1 MGNPPDAIGRAM
13 RADRDEPSDSEPSA
27 ASTARA
33 ALWPGIPL
41 TPPPRRAP
49 APHSHT
55 FACSVSTPHV
65 PTSSSDSANGHA
77 RSRWK
82 MCPRGMPSSASISG
96 GVSASRHGVP
106 SGARSRQSSSG
117 SDQRRVERAE
127 RGVDSAA
134 LGAVVGE
141 QPRRHVQPEQRERLH
156 PPGPQLVR
164 QDARIGQRVAVD
176 LARRHGRDA
185 TGAGLGVGD
194 RQLLIALVDVK
205 RPRERFLRAGSRHA
219 RQALE
224 QHVDLELG
232 SLRGLARRGLAE
244 QPAEHVRCDAGEHV
258 PGAMGTPVGARDLSR
273 APVGGDRH
281 HLRAGDELGSGGPRG
296 AGERGRQRP
305 HASDRHVPAA
315 ADDVV
320 QEAPV
325 LAQQRVVGRSE
336 RPNQAVGQDRA
347 SG

>member
-1 MGNPPDAIGRAM
+1 MREHGAGRVVARDTADAAAPARAGAAQPHVRVLGLDPP
-13 RADRDEPSDSEPSA
+13 RADLVVGLRKRPRQVAVEDVP
-27 ASTARA
+27 ARHA
-33 ALWPGIPL
+33 ELGL
-41 TPPPRRAP
+41 DLGRRQRLE
-49 APHSHT
+49 
-55 FACSVSTPHV
+55 
-65 PTSSSDSANGHA
+65 A
-77 RSRWK
+77 RR
-82 MCPRGMPSSASISG
+82 PVG
-96 GVSASRHGVP
+96 GAQQAVLERLG
-106 SGARSRQSSSG
+106 
-117 SDQRRVERAE
+117 QRRVERAE
-127 RGVDSAA
+127 RGVDGAP

-141 QPRRHVQPEQRERLH
+141 QPRRHVQPEQRERLR
-156 PPGPQLVR
+156 PRRPQLVR

-185 TGAGLGVGD
+185 TGAGLGVGG
-194 RQLLIALVDVK
+194 RQLLIALVDVE

-258 PGAMGTPVGARDLSR
+258 PGAIGTPVGARDLSG

-281 HLRAGDELGSGGPRG
+281 HLRAGDELGSGSPRG

-305 HASDRHVPAA
+305 HASHRHVPAA

-336 RPNQAVGQDRA
+336 RPDQAVGQDRSA
-347 SG
+347 G